1 MLQPFSV
8 FILKLIRKKTLKEL
22 TWRVKLRT
30 LFPFLC
36 SISGAR
42 SMVNPNDLNF
52 NDVIC
57 FVACTKKKVNLGFL
71 SQNVPKLCLR
81 HLKVFTNRFYGL

>member
-8 FILKLIRKKTLKEL
+8 FILKLIRKNFE
-22 TWRVKLRT
+22 RT
-30 LFPFLC
+30 QC

-57 FVACTKKKVNLGFL
+57 FVACTKNEVNLGFL
-71 SQNVPKLCLR
+71 SQTVPKLCLR

>member
-22 TWRVKLRT
+22 TWRVQLRT

-57 FVACTKKKVNLGFL
+57 FVTCTKKSEFGIFESKCTKI
-71 SQNVPKLCLR
+71 VPSPFKG
-81 HLKVFTNRFYGL
+81 VY